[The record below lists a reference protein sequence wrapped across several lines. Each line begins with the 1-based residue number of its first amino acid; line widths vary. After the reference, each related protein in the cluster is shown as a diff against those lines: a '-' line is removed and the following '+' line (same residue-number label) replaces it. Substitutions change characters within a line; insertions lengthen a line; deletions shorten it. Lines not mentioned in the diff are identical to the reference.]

1 MGNVPD
7 MLNTAPGSLPR
18 STPEAVGIPS
28 ASLIGFLDGVRDANL
43 ELHSVIVV
51 RHGKVCAEGWWKP
64 YSADQIHLVY
74 SLSKSF
80 TSTAIGMLVDAGL
93 VSLDDKVASFFPD
106 KMPADPAAN
115 LLAMRVRDLLSMSA
129 GQEADPLFDLN
140 QRTDGDWVQ
149 SFLASPV
156 EHEPGTKF
164 RYSTS
169 ATYML
174 SAIVQKI
181 SGETTLAFLQKR
193 LFEPL
198 GVGRVEW
205 PTCPHGI
212 SLGGTGIC
220 VATET
225 IAKLGQLYLQK
236 GVWEGQQLLS
246 AEWVETAS
254 RTHISNGDDPKSDWA
269 QGYGFQFWRCLNGCY
284 RGDGAFGQYCIVDD
298 LHDSVIAI
306 TSSLGD
312 MQAVLNLVWMHVF
325 PAYQES
331 ALPENSLGADEL
343 RERLSTLEIAG
354 PQGLPHSEA
363 PTSFSGTYE
372 SVDDNAA
379 ELLRLQ
385 FEFGDHRT
393 VLSTTDAQSTQR
405 LEIGIGEWIENR
417 ISLPWNSKT
426 LVSAQGVWQDEL
438 NYVAVLKD
446 LESPLTVQ
454 IACRFEGDKVH
465 MSTSYSGH
473 FRSSTG
479 PAFTGRR

>member
-1 MGNVPD
+1 
-7 MLNTAPGSLPR
+7 MLNTATGSLPR

-28 ASLIGFLDGVRDANL
+28 ASLIGFLDGVRAAKL
-43 ELHSVIVV
+43 ELHSLMVV

-64 YSADQIHLVY
+64 YSADQSHLVY

-80 TSTAIGMLVDAGL
+80 TSTAIGMLVDAGQL
-93 VSLDDKVASFFPD
+93 GLDDKVASFFPD
-106 KMPADPAAN
+106 KMPVDPSAN

-156 EHEPGTKF
+156 ENEPGTKF

-174 SAIVQKI
+174 SAIVQKV

-198 GVGRVEW
+198 GVGKVEW

-220 VATET
+220 VTTET

-236 GVWEGQQLLS
+236 GVWEGQRLLS
-246 AEWVETAS
+246 VEWVETAS
-254 RTHISNGDDPKSDWA
+254 SAHISNGDDPKSDWA
-269 QGYGFQFWRCLNGCY
+269 QGYGFQFWRCLNDCY

-298 LHDSVIAI
+298 RHDAVIAI

-312 MQAVLNLVWMHVF
+312 MQAVLNLVWTHVF
-325 PAYQES
+325 PAYQEP
-331 ALPENSLGADEL
+331 ALPENSLDADEL
-343 RERLSTLEIAG
+343 RVRLWTLEIAG

-363 PTSFSGTYE
+363 PTNFAGTYE
-372 SVDDNAA
+372 SVPGSGE

-385 FEFGDHRT
+385 IEFRDHGT
-393 VLSTTDAQSTQR
+393 VLFTTDSKSTQR
-405 LEIGIGEWIENR
+405 WEIGIGEWIENHV
-417 ISLPWNSKT
+417 SFPWNSKA
-426 LVSAQGVWQDEL
+426 LVAAQGVWQDEL
-438 NYVAVLKD
+438 NYLAVVKD

-454 IACRFEGDKVH
+454 IACRFEGDEVY

-479 PAFTGRR
+479 PAFRGRRSEA